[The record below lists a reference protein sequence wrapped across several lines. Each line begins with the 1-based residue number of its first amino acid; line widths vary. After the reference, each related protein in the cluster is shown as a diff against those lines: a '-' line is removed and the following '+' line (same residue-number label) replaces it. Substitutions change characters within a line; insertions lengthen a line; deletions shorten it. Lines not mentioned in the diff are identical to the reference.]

1 MAKLNLQVDILIWE
15 QIIGEMPLK
24 VITLNLLICVH
35 AYKLGRCDFFCF
47 YAKTFGKVK
56 NVDFST
62 LGIGLIPQRFPDT
75 VGFIAIQSSEELLR
89 SLREQRAA
97 SGQR

>member
-24 VITLNLLICVH
+24 IITLNLLICVH
-35 AYKLGRCDFFCF
+35 AYKLGRCDLFCF

-56 NVDFST
+56 KVDFSR
-62 LGIGLIPQRFPDT
+62 LQKHCIPEPPDCT
-75 VGFIAIQSSEELLR
+75 ERTYQWASEIYYE
-89 SLREQRAA
+89 
-97 SGQR
+97 

>member
-1 MAKLNLQVDILIWE
+1 MARLNLPVDILLWE
-15 QIIGEMPLK
+15 QMIGEMPLK

-56 NVDFST
+56 KSGLFKVAET
-62 LGIGLIPQRFPDT
+62 LHPRTP
-75 VGFIAIQSSEELLR
+75 
-89 SLREQRAA
+89 
-97 SGQR
+97 

>member
-1 MAKLNLQVDILIWE
+1 MARLNLPVDILLWE
-15 QIIGEMPLK
+15 QMIGEMPLK

-56 NVDFST
+56 KVDFSRSKKGCRNIASQNPLIAQKGLTNGHLRYITNNET
-62 LGIGLIPQRFPDT
+62 L
-75 VGFIAIQSSEELLR
+75 
-89 SLREQRAA
+89 
-97 SGQR
+97 